1 MSVLSHPRVAA
12 FAARR
17 LQSVMPKMLAKQTG
31 IANPRDRMSEYAT
44 DRRELLM
51 PVDPPAPAVVHRP
64 AGIGENPGVHINFH
78 GGGFIL
84 GQMNADDAL
93 CRTIAVEAGVIV
105 IDVDYA
111 VAPQHPFP
119 TPPHQAY
126 KIVQWIADNSDKQGW
141 NAARIS
147 VGGQS
152 AGGALA
158 AAACRQ
164 ALQNGGPAVILQL
177 LHYPP
182 LDLTVPTTE
191 KHSPLTK
198 PLLRPWMG
206 DVFDSSYVPDPG
218 QRADPLV
225 SPAAIGDT
233 SDLTGIAPAVV
244 IAAGDDILHDEDV
257 RYARRLADVGAL
269 IELIEVQGA
278 DHNYDSVDDERSR
291 EMYARIAA
299 HVRAVH
305 VDALTEKSDT

>member
-12 FAARR
+12 FVARR
-17 LQSVMPKMLAKQTG
+17 LQSVMPEMLAKQSG
-31 IANPRDRMSEYAT
+31 GVNPRDRMPEYAT
-44 DRRELLM
+44 ERRELVI
-51 PVDPPAPAVVHRP
+51 PVAPPVPAVVHRP
-64 AGIGENPGVHINFH
+64 AGATERPGVHINLH

-84 GQMNADDAL
+84 GQTEADDAL
-93 CRTIAVEAGVIV
+93 CRVIAVEAGVIV

-119 TPPHQAY
+119 TPPRQTFE
-126 KIVQWIADNSDKQGW
+126 IVQWVAAHADEQGW
-141 NAARIS
+141 DAARIT

-152 AGGALA
+152 AGGALV

-164 ALQNGGPAVILQL
+164 ALQDGGPAIRLQI

-182 LDLTVPTTE
+182 LDLTVPTNQ
-191 KHSPLTK
+191 KHSPLAK

-206 DVFDSSYVPDPG
+206 EVFDSAYVPDRG
-218 QRADPLV
+218 QRASPLV
-225 SPAAIGDT
+225 SPAATGET
-233 SDLTGIAPAVV
+233 ADLTGIAPAVV

-269 IELIEVQGA
+269 VELIELPGA
-278 DHNYDSVDDERSR
+278 DHAYDSVDDERSR
-291 EMYARIAA
+291 EMYSRIAG

-305 VDALTEKSDT
+305 ADSADEQPDR